1 VGNKD
6 TVTTGPG
13 AGTSRWRVT
22 RPPEADPSH
31 CPARSPGHSAAC
43 VPRRYLGVM
52 TTARPHP
59 LELPGLRADPAA
71 RPAGRVDPLARPAVR
86 WALGFGVWTLM
97 AMLSACQSAI
107 FLADMGRPVEWDRLL
122 ISRFADWYT
131 CAIFTPAIFWVVRR
145 HPIDRERWP
154 VSVPVQIVATAV
166 FVVLKY
172 LIYYPL
178 SNRLGTGRFDSLQA
192 MMTANF
198 ITEFI
203 AFVAVVGIVHAIEFY
218 RQARERE
225 AQAARLA
232 AQLSEARIQALAA
245 QLQPH
250 FLFNTIQ
257 GVSTLMYRDVRAADA
272 MLSRLSDLLRRTFQ
286 QGGRHEVTLAE
297 ELETLGHYI
306 EIARTRFQD
315 RLTID
320 VVVPD
325 ELTGALVPAFILQPI
340 VENALEHGIARRA
353 GAGRVAIEAARDGSQ
368 LRLTVTDD
376 GAGMRATGQFPVEGI
391 GLGNTRERL
400 RELYGNDQSLELEAR
415 EPNGLQV
422 TATVPLRTAPA
433 AV

>member
-1 VGNKD
+1 
-6 TVTTGPG
+6 
-13 AGTSRWRVT
+13 
-22 RPPEADPSH
+22 
-31 CPARSPGHSAAC
+31 
-43 VPRRYLGVM
+43 M
-52 TTARPHP
+52 TTARPQP
-59 LELPGLRADPAA
+59 LALPRLHAEPAA
-71 RPAGRVDPLARPAVR
+71 VRAERADPLARPPVR

-97 AMLSACQSAI
+97 AVLSACQSAI
-107 FLADMGRPVEWDRLL
+107 FLADIGRPVEWDRLL
-122 ISRFADWYT
+122 ISRLADWYT

-145 HPIDRERWP
+145 YPIDRDRWP
-154 VSVPVQIVATAV
+154 ITVPVQIGTTAV
-166 FVVLKY
+166 FVALKY
-172 LIYYPL
+172 AVYYPL
-178 SNRLGTGRFDSLQA
+178 SHQLGVGRFDSLQA
-192 MMTANF
+192 MVTANF

-203 AFVAVVGIVHAIEFY
+203 AFAAVVGIVHAIEFY

-232 AQLSEARIQALAA
+232 VQLSEARIQALAA

-286 QGGRHEVTLAE
+286 QGDRHEVTLAE

-320 VVVPD
+320 VSVPA
-325 ELTGALVPAFILQPI
+325 ELREALVPAFILQPI

-353 GAGRVAIEAARDGSQ
+353 GAGHVTITATRDAGH

-376 GAGMRATGQFPVEGI
+376 GAGMRGADRFPVEGI

-400 RELYGNDQSLELEAR
+400 RELYGEDQSLELEAH
-415 EPNGLQV
+415 EPNGLRV
-422 TATVPLRTAPA
+422 TAVVPLRTAPVPA
-433 AV
+433 

>member
-1 VGNKD
+1 
-6 TVTTGPG
+6 
-13 AGTSRWRVT
+13 
-22 RPPEADPSH
+22 
-31 CPARSPGHSAAC
+31 
-43 VPRRYLGVM
+43 M

-59 LELPGLRADPAA
+59 IELASPRAAVVPSTA
-71 RPAGRVDPLARPAVR
+71 RRDPLSRPLVW

-97 AMLSACQSAI
+97 AVLSACQSAI
-107 FLADMGRPVEWDRLL
+107 FLMDIGRPVEWDQLL
-122 ISRFADWYT
+122 VSRFADWYT

-154 VSVPVQIVATAV
+154 INIPVQFAAAAV

-172 LIYYPL
+172 AIYFPL
-178 SNRLGTGRFDSLQA
+178 SIRLGVGRYDSLQA

-203 AFVAVVGIVHAIEFY
+203 AFAAVVGIVHAIEFY

-232 AQLSEARIQALAA
+232 AQLSDARIQALAA

-297 ELETLGHYI
+297 ELETLGHYV
-306 EIARTRFQD
+306 EIVRTRFQD
-315 RLTID
+315 RLSIE
-320 VVVPD
+320 VSAPD
-325 ELTGALVPAFILQPI
+325 ELRNALVPAFILQPI

-353 GAGRVAIEAARDGSQ
+353 GAGRVTVTAVRDGAQ

-376 GAGMRATGQFPVEGI
+376 GAGVRGADGFPADGI
-391 GLGNTRERL
+391 GLSNTRERL
-400 RELYGNDQSLELEAR
+400 RELYGDAQSLELAPVQ
-415 EPNGLQV
+415 PNGLRV
-422 TATVPLRTAPA
+422 TATMPLRPGATAAP
-433 AV
+433 

>member
-1 VGNKD
+1 
-6 TVTTGPG
+6 
-13 AGTSRWRVT
+13 
-22 RPPEADPSH
+22 
-31 CPARSPGHSAAC
+31 
-43 VPRRYLGVM
+43 M

-59 LELPGLRADPAA
+59 LELARLHAEPPAVRAERA
-71 RPAGRVDPLARPAVR
+71 DPLARPPVR

-97 AMLSACQSAI
+97 AVLSACQSAI
-107 FLADMGRPVEWDRLL
+107 FLADIGRPVEWDRLL
-122 ISRFADWYT
+122 ISRLADWYT

-145 HPIDRERWP
+145 YPIDRDRWP
-154 VSVPVQIVATAV
+154 ITVPVQIGATAV
-166 FVVLKY
+166 FVALKY
-172 LIYYPL
+172 AIYYPL
-178 SNRLGTGRFDSLQA
+178 SHQLGVGRFDSLQA
-192 MMTANF
+192 MVTANF

-203 AFVAVVGIVHAIEFY
+203 AFAAVVGIVHAIEFY

-232 AQLSEARIQALAA
+232 VQLSEARIQALAA

-286 QGGRHEVTLAE
+286 QGDRHEVTLAE

-320 VVVPD
+320 VSVPA
-325 ELTGALVPAFILQPI
+325 ELHEALVPAFILQPI

-353 GAGRVAIEAARDGSQ
+353 GAGHVTITATRDAGH

-376 GAGMRATGQFPVEGI
+376 GAGMRGADRFPVEGI

-400 RELYGNDQSLELEAR
+400 RELYGEDQSLELEAH
-415 EPNGLQV
+415 EPNGLRV
-422 TATVPLRTAPA
+422 TAVVPLRTAPVPA
-433 AV
+433 